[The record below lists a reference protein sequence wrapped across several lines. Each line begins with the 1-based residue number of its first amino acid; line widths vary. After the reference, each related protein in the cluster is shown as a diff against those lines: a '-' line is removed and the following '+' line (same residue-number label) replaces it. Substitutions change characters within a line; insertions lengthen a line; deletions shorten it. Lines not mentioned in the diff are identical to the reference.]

1 LALEPLPAA
10 CTPHLHF
17 VSRPISSWPSFVP
30 FARLWPEQGL
40 THEDKVADR
49 PVILQVMS
57 LYRSDPSAGAT
68 SSRHTDS
75 AGDSGRIVA
84 GAPKRQDGCMA
95 GPLFSGLVVD
105 ELDRPVDVAM
115 VGDEP
120 FYVVDDDGF
129 RRHIESRFVDRQV
142 LEQMRAMIQGNE
154 DLISEGTMK
163 MLGQEDIFT
172 KAMIERSLRNVDE
185 QFDQLL
191 GQGLPEEARAW
202 LGMLGF
208 RVVIDVHGNVVR
220 VEQPSAPEE
229 PPE

>member
-1 LALEPLPAA
+1 
-10 CTPHLHF
+10 
-17 VSRPISSWPSFVP
+17 
-30 FARLWPEQGL
+30 
-40 THEDKVADR
+40 
-49 PVILQVMS
+49 MS
-57 LYRSDPSAGAT
+57 GA
-68 SSRHTDS
+68 
-75 AGDSGRIVA
+75 
-84 GAPKRQDGCMA
+84 
-95 GPLFSGLVVD
+95 LFSGLVVD
-105 ELDRPVDVAM
+105 ELDQPVDVTM
-115 VGDEP
+115 VGDES
-120 FYVVDDDGF
+120 FYVVDDEGF
-129 RRHIESRFVDRQV
+129 RRHVESRFVDRQV

-154 DLISEGTMK
+154 ALISEGTMK

-191 GQGLPEEARAW
+191 AQGLPEEARAW